1 MTNEEL
7 QSKTI
12 DWLRFPLIAA
22 VVLAHTID
30 DRIELKE
37 YVSCIDYSHLS
48 GMDVYQFIRILTGDV
63 FPRIIIPCFFIFSGF
78 LFFYKCKIWDKNL
91 YFKKLKSRTRT
102 LLVPYLLWN
111 IIPVVLAIL
120 LALMNFGGSMQIVS
134 ELREKGVFKI
144 FWNYSTDGAT
154 FYPFNLPLWY
164 VRDLII
170 AAVLSPLVYYFV
182 KYTKLIGVILLS
194 VIYFTGITGTHF
206 QSVMFFFPFG
216 AYFAIHGKN
225 MIVELR
231 KGEWIWYGLA
241 LITMMISL
249 YYEGT
254 DRYDRVVLLFE
265 VVGCIAVLNIA
276 SRLIEKGR
284 VSIQPFLLKASF
296 FLYVMHDVYISGIS
310 TNIVN
315 KVFASNNAFIL
326 IVKYFV
332 EAGFCVLLCLGLY
345 WVASKTVPKFLGL
358 LTGSR

>member
-1 MTNEEL
+1 MTKEES

-37 YVSCIDYSHLS
+37 YVSQIDYLHLS
-48 GMDVYQFIRILTGDV
+48 GMDIYQFIRILTGDV
-63 FPRIIIPCFFIFSGF
+63 FPRIIIPCFFIFSGY
-78 LFFYKCKIWDKNL
+78 LFFFKNKTWNKNIYL
-91 YFKKLKSRTRT
+91 GKLKSRIAT

-111 IIPVVLAIL
+111 MIPVALAFL
-120 LALMNFGGSMQIVS
+120 FSYLKFEGSMMEVNG
-134 ELREKGVFKI
+134 LKEKGILSI
-144 FWNYSTDGAT
+144 FWNFSSDAAT

-170 AAVLSPLVYYFV
+170 AAVLSPLIYYFV
-182 KYTKLIGVILLS
+182 KYTKLYGIILLGI
-194 VIYFTGITGTHF
+194 IYLTGIASPYFH
-206 QSVMFFFPFG
+206 SVMFFYPLGAFFG
-216 AYFAIHGKN
+216 IHGKN
-225 MIVELR
+225 MVVELR

-241 LITMMISL
+241 LITMVISL
-249 YYEGT
+249 YFEGSGQ
-254 DRYDRVVLLFE
+254 YDRVILLYE
-265 VVGCIAVLNIA
+265 VAGCVAVFNIA

-296 FLYVMHDVYISGIS
+296 FVYVAHDVYLSGIS
-310 TNIVN
+310 TKIVNIVL
-315 KVFASNNAFIL
+315 ASNNAFIL

-332 EAGFCVLLCLGLY
+332 EAGICISLCLGLY
-345 WVASKTVPKFLGL
+345 WIASKTTPRLLGV